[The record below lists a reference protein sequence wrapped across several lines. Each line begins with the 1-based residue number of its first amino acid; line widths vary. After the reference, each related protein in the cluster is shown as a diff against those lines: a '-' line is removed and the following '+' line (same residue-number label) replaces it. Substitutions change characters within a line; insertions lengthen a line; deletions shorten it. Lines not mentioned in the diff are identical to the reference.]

1 MSIIATRIDN
11 RLLHGIVATQWAHT
25 VGCTRL
31 MVIDDAVAN
40 DPILKEG
47 MKLARPAGVA
57 LSIINEETALNN
69 FKIHKY
75 DRDKV
80 FIVTKSPRTLLTLL
94 EQGEAIP
101 KVNVGGTVQV
111 PDGVKLSAR
120 AMASAEDVETYKKI
134 AARGVPIGVQY
145 VPADKDVSLNTILD
159 L

>member
-1 MSIIATRIDN
+1 MSIVATRIDN
-11 RLLHGIVATQWAHT
+11 RLLHGIVATQWSHV

-40 DPILKEG
+40 DPISKEG

-57 LSIINEETALNN
+57 LSIITEETALNN

-80 FIVTKSPRTLLTLL
+80 FIVTKNPKVLLTLL
-94 EQGEAIP
+94 EQGEKIP
-101 KVNVGGTVQV
+101 KVNVGGTVQI
-111 PDGVKLSAR
+111 PDGIKLSAR
-120 AMASAEDVETYKKI
+120 AMASPEDLEVYRAISAK
-134 AARGVPIGVQY
+134 GVPIGVQY
-145 VPADKDVSLNTILD
+145 IPADKDVNLKTIVD